1 LKKKI
6 LHITP
11 HLGGGVGK
19 AVSTLINNDKEYCH
33 DVICLE
39 KPINYKFY
47 HIIKKKNK
55 IIITKN
61 ISIIKNFL
69 KKSDI
74 VQVEFWNHPLLL
86 KILTSLKNFKHRVI
100 FWLHISGEKFPKI
113 PTKIL
118 KNKKIDIVFSSKQ
131 SFKYHHKLYKKNFH
145 FISSATILLTKS
157 SSNKKFFKCVYIGS
171 FHPNKINNNIISL
184 IASSSDVIKRFD
196 MYGEDELKDKF
207 LGEVRKNKLQKI
219 VYIRGFKKNINNIL
233 NKSSVLL
240 YFLKKDHYGTGEN
253 ILIECMSSGV
263 IPVVLNNPLERS
275 IIKNN
280 VNGIVLKD
288 KKNLRGILLKLKF
301 NKKFRINLSKKCIK
315 FANANFNI
323 ETQVKNFN
331 FLYDKK
337 IIERKYNFNFSNI
350 LGNNP
355 SKMFFSF
362 LDNKRVE
369 AKKIFFNNK
378 GGILHFKKV
387 FNNDVGLSR
396 IYKRIATH

>member
-1 LKKKI
+1 MKKKI

-19 AVSTLINNDKEYCH
+19 AISTLINNDKKYCH
-33 DVICLE
+33 IVICLE

-47 HIIKKKNK
+47 NIVKKKNK
-55 IIITKN
+55 ILITKK
-61 ISIIKNFL
+61 ISKIQKLL
-69 KKSDI
+69 KESDI
-74 VQVEFWNHPLLL
+74 VQIEFWNHPLLL
-86 KILTSLKNFKHRVI
+86 KVLTSLKTFKHRTI
-100 FWLHISGEKFPKI
+100 FWLHISGERFPKI

-131 SFKYHHKLYKKNFH
+131 SFKYHQKLNKNNFH
-145 FISSATILLTKS
+145 FISSATILSRKGS
-157 SSNKKFFKCVYIGS
+157 SDKNFFKCIYIGS
-171 FHPNKINNNIISL
+171 FHQNKINKNIISL
-184 IASSSDVIKRFD
+184 ISSASDIINRFD
-196 MYGEDELKDKF
+196 MYGEDELQDKF
-207 LGEVRKNKLQKI
+207 LGEIKKNKLQKTI
-219 VYIRGFKKNINNIL
+219 YISGFVKNINNIL

-280 VNGIVLKD
+280 VNGIVLRSN
-288 KKNLRGILLKLKF
+288 KNLRRALLKLKF

-323 ETQVKNFN
+323 ENQVKNFN
-331 FLYDKK
+331 SLYEKK
-337 IIERKYNFNFSNI
+337 LMEMKNNFNFNNI
-350 LGNNP
+350 LGSNP

-362 LDNKRVE
+362 LDNKRIE
-369 AKKIFFNNK
+369 AKKILFHNK

-387 FNNDVGLSR
+387 FNNDAGLLR
-396 IYKRIATH
+396 IYERIVTH